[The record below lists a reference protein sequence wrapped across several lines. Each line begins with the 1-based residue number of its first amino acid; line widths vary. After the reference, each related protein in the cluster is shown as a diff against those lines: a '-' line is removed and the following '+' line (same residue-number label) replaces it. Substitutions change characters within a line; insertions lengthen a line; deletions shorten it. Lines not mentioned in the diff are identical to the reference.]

1 MQFKFTFHTIV
12 WLIKCAYLINLFINP
27 IDADDYKLT
36 IIHANDIF
44 SAFAG
49 VNSDNTLCDLNSD
62 QNLCVGGAQK
72 IVLKV
77 RKMFSLKREDFRVL
91 FILRLIYFNK

>member
-1 MQFKFTFHTIV
+1 MQFTFHTIV
-12 WLIKCAYLINLFINP
+12 WLIKCAYLIFLNS
-27 IDADDYKLT
+27 IDANDYKLT

-72 IVLKV
+72 IVSKV
-77 RKMFSLKREDFRVL
+77 WKKKFLKRETFEFCL
-91 FILRLIYFNK
+91 S

>member
-1 MQFKFTFHTIV
+1 MQFTFHTIV
-12 WLIKCAYLINLFINP
+12 WLIKCAYLIFLNS
-27 IDADDYKLT
+27 IDANDANDYKLT

-72 IVLKV
+72 IVSKV
-77 RKMFSLKREDFRVL
+77 
-91 FILRLIYFNK
+91 